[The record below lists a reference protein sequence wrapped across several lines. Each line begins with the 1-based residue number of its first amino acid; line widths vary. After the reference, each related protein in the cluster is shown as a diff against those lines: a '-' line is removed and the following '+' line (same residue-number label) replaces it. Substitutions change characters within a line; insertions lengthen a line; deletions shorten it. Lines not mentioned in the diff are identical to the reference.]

1 MRGALGEAVAGR
13 AVRIGVCVCVTATS
27 VTATQDHCVFIIN
40 NEGALKNKKIS
51 KLRDHHLVAGGGA
64 LQLDEVVVRAI
75 GCEQGTRACS
85 KYLRL
90 ASPWSAFMEAL

>member
-27 VTATQDHCVFIIN
+27 VTATQDQWVCIITTK
-40 NEGALKNKKIS
+40 ALSKNKKIS